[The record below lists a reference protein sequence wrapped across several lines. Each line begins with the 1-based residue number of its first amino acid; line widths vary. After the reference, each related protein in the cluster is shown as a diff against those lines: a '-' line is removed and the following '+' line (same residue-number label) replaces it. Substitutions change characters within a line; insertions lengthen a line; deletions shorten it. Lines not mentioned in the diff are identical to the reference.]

1 LANISTRLR
10 VMTGDNALIGGFIL
24 DGNQPKNV
32 IVRAIGPSLANKGVQ
47 GELANP
53 ILELY
58 GPGGLIRENDNWKQ
72 TQQAQIE
79 ATTIPPENDL
89 ESAIVATLPAGG
101 ALYTAVVRGVNNTS
115 GVGLVEVYDLSGN
128 SDSRV
133 ANISTRGFVE
143 TGENV
148 MIGGVIVS
156 GSAAQRVIIRAIG
169 PSLTVPAKLA
179 DPFLELFDSNGVRLQ
194 ANDNWRS
201 DQQAEIIATG
211 VPPQNDAESAIV
223 RTLPPASYTAIVSGV
238 NQTTGVGLVEVYALD

>member
-1 LANISTRLR
+1 
-10 VMTGDNALIGGFIL
+10 
-24 DGNQPKNV
+24 
-32 IVRAIGPSLANKGVQ
+32 
-47 GELANP
+47 
-53 ILELY
+53 
-58 GPGGLIRENDNWKQ
+58 
-72 TQQAQIE
+72 
-79 ATTIPPENDL
+79 
-89 ESAIVATLPAGG
+89 
-101 ALYTAVVRGVNNTS
+101 
-115 GVGLVEVYDLSGN
+115 
-128 SDSRV
+128 
-133 ANISTRGFVE
+133 
-143 TGENV
+143 